1 MPVSAAYFGN
11 KYTTTSCYSIYTTT
25 VEGETA
31 ALRSK
36 QGAKAK
42 QSKEEKSLEQ
52 YDNLLVVSN
61 DKEKGTPILPTGRAS
76 LEYRCV
82 GGASGRFARSA
93 IAILCALLL
102 LPILLTSVKSSRLTD

>member
-61 DKEKGTPILPTGRAS
+61 DKDKGTPILPTVRAS
-76 LEYRCV
+76 LLRRCTG
-82 GGASGRFARSA
+82 GGASGQARG
-93 IAILCALLL
+93 AL
-102 LPILLTSVKSSRLTD
+102 